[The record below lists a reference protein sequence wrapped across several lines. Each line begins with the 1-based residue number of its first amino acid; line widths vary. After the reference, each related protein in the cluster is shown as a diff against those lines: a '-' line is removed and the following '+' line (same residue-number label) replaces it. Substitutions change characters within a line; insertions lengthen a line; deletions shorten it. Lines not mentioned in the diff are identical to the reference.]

1 MILHVLLHTQEPSTR
16 T

>member
-1 MILHVLLHTQEPSTR
+1 MWGAWLLLHTQVT